1 MNNVFR
7 RKDEH
12 SVQIVKSNVNKNENI
27 VQRLAM
33 VSAALRLRNKADL
46 AKKLGIGRTTLY
58 YIENGESE
66 PSKQFVRSLN
76 ALEQEMS
83 AKSEQYV
90 QMTRIHVTPSNSLD
104 STRQI
109 PVLGWAHAGDA
120 MNYDEIPESWQERVP
135 TECRDPKAFAIRL
148 EGESM
153 KPEYAEGDLLI
164 VQPSEEIYNGCL
176 AVIKM
181 RSDGYIF
188 RRVELRPAY
197 LRMIPLNPQW
207 ACEDLPRD
215 QIAWAYPVWGMW
227 RQVWKR

>member
-7 RKDEH
+7 RKDEQNVH
-12 SVQIVKSNVNKNENI
+12 IVKLNVNANENI

-33 VSAALRLRNKADL
+33 VSAALGLRKKTDL
-46 AKKLGIGRTTLY
+46 AKRLGIGRTTLY
-58 YIENGESE
+58 YIESGETPPSE
-66 PSKQFVRSLN
+66 QFIRALKAIEQEAGTRGEQFVQR
-76 ALEQEMS
+76 AQVD
-83 AKSEQYV
+83 ATPGAPPGT
-90 QMTRIHVTPSNSLD
+90 TRHV
-104 STRQI
+104 

-153 KPEYAEGDLLI
+153 KPEYSEGDLLI

-176 AVIKM
+176 AVIKLAA
-181 RSDGYIF
+181 DGYIF
-188 RRVELRPAY
+188 RRIELRPEY
-197 LRMIPLNPQW
+197 LRLIPLNPLW
-207 ACEDLPRD
+207 GSEALPRE